1 MGIKNDFL
9 RKIITEYS
17 SDSIIR
23 LFEGN
28 LDIFLTD
35 MEWLPYK
42 EIFEDSK
49 KVLSGLEKADEI
61 IRMNVQCDIHMA
73 LYSAP
78 DYPCNLTRIDNP
90 PAIIYYKDATPND
103 GFTKAIAS
111 VGTRKDILM
120 DASYTCLLFTSTP
133 SFLTL

>member
-1 MGIKNDFL
+1 MGIKNDFS
-9 RKIITEYS
+9 RKIITEHS

-49 KVLSGLEKADEI
+49 KFYLD
-61 IRMNVQCDIHMA
+61 
-73 LYSAP
+73 
-78 DYPCNLTRIDNP
+78 
-90 PAIIYYKDATPND
+90 
-103 GFTKAIAS
+103 
-111 VGTRKDILM
+111 
-120 DASYTCLLFTSTP
+120 
-133 SFLTL
+133 

>member
-1 MGIKNDFL
+1 MGIKNDFS

-35 MEWLPYK
+35 MERLPYK

-49 KVLSGLEKADEI
+49 KVLSGLEK
-61 IRMNVQCDIHMA
+61 
-73 LYSAP
+73 
-78 DYPCNLTRIDNP
+78 
-90 PAIIYYKDATPND
+90 
-103 GFTKAIAS
+103 
-111 VGTRKDILM
+111 
-120 DASYTCLLFTSTP
+120 
-133 SFLTL
+133 

>member
-1 MGIKNDFL
+1 MGIKNDFS

-49 KVLSGLEKADEI
+49 KFYLDQKNSQNFKQNIGDNQQRMSHHAKTTSFGWHDGSTKI
-61 IRMNVQCDIHMA
+61 ISIIMTPVIAKTDANQA
-73 LYSAP
+73 L
-78 DYPCNLTRIDNP
+78 
-90 PAIIYYKDATPND
+90 
-103 GFTKAIAS
+103 
-111 VGTRKDILM
+111 
-120 DASYTCLLFTSTP
+120 
-133 SFLTL
+133 FL